1 MWSKSVR
8 TLAGEQLYRLLKQ
21 QGIRNERVLSAITGL
36 PRDEFVDEAMAH
48 KAWDNS
54 ALPIGFGQTISQPYI
69 VARMTEAL
77 LQGPPPRRVLE
88 IGTGSGFQT
97 AVLAQL
103 VEQVYTIERI
113 KSLQYQ
119 ARRRLQ
125 RLDLHNVSTKHGD
138 GWQGWA
144 SKAPF
149 DAIMVT
155 AAASSVPTAL
165 LEQLADG
172 GRMVVPVGG
181 MHQTLWL
188 YRRQGDN
195 FVRTELE
202 AVRFVPL
209 IQGDLE

>member
-1 MWSKSVR
+1 ML
-8 TLAGEQLYRLLKQ
+8 TLAGQRLYHLLQQ
-21 QGIRNERVLSAITGL
+21 QGITNERVLHAIASL
-36 PRDEFVDEAMAH
+36 PREQFVAEAMSH
-48 KAWDNS
+48 QAWDNS

-69 VARMTEAL
+69 VARMTEVL
-77 LQGPPPRRVLE
+77 LAQTPYPKRVLE
-88 IGTGSGFQT
+88 VGTGSGFQT

-103 VEQVYTIERI
+103 VAEVCTLERI

-125 RLDLHNVSTKHGD
+125 RLDLYNVSTKHGD

-155 AAASSVPTAL
+155 AAAEETPQAL
-165 LEQLADG
+165 LSQLADG
-172 GRMVVPVGG
+172 GRMVIPVG
-181 MHQTLWL
+181 QAQQVLWL
-188 YRRQGDN
+188 YQRHGNQ
-195 FVRTELE
+195 FIRTELE

-209 IQGDLE
+209 VKGDLE

>member
-77 LQGPPPRRVLE
+77 LQGPAPRRVLE

>member
-1 MWSKSVR
+1 ML
-8 TLAGEQLYRLLKQ
+8 TLAGQRLYHLLQQ
-21 QGIRNERVLSAITGL
+21 QGITNERVLQAIACL
-36 PRDEFVDEAMAH
+36 PREQFVDEAMSH

-69 VARMTEAL
+69 VARMTEVL
-77 LQGPPPRRVLE
+77 LEQEPNPKRVLE
-88 IGTGSGFQT
+88 VGTGSGFQT

-103 VEQVYTIERI
+103 VEQVYTLERI

-125 RLDLHNVSTKHGD
+125 RLDLYNVSTKHGD

-155 AAASSVPTAL
+155 AAAQETPQAL
-165 LEQLADG
+165 LSQLADG
-172 GRMVVPVGG
+172 GRMVIPVG
-181 MHQTLWL
+181 QTQQSLWL
-188 YRRQGDN
+188 YQRHGNQ
-195 FVRTELE
+195 FIRTELE
-202 AVRFVPL
+202 PVRFVPL
-209 IQGDLE
+209 VKGDLE

>member
-1 MWSKSVR
+1 MR
-8 TLAGEQLYRLLKQ
+8 TEQLYHLLKQ
-21 QGIRNERVLSAITGL
+21 QGIDDERVLKAITGL
-36 PRDEFVDEAMAH
+36 PRHEFVDEAMSH

-69 VARMTEAL
+69 VARMTQAL
-77 LQGPPPRRVLE
+77 LQNGMPHRVLE

-103 VEQVYTIERI
+103 VDEVYTIERI
-113 KSLQYQ
+113 KPLQYQ

-125 RLDLHNVSTKHGD
+125 RLDLYNVRTKHGD
-138 GWQGWA
+138 GWEGWA
-144 SKAPF
+144 NRAPF
-149 DAIMVT
+149 DAIIVT
-155 AAASSVPTAL
+155 AAASSVPSAL
-165 LEQLADG
+165 LAQLADG
-172 GRMVVPVGG
+172 GRMVIPVGD

-188 YRRQGDN
+188 YQRRGDD
-195 FVRTELE
+195 FERTMLE

>member
-1 MWSKSVR
+1 MR

-21 QGIRNERVLSAITGL
+21 QGIGNERVLRAITGL
-36 PRDEFVDEAMAH
+36 PRHEFVDEAMAH
-48 KAWDNS
+48 QAWDNR

-69 VARMTEAL
+69 VARMTEVL
-77 LQGPPPRRVLE
+77 LQGPAPRRVLE
-88 IGTGSGFQT
+88 VGTGSGFQT

-113 KSLQYQ
+113 KRLQYQ

-149 DAIMVT
+149 DAILVT
-155 AAASSVPTAL
+155 AAASSTPTAL
-165 LEQLADG
+165 LEQLMDG
-172 GRMVVPVGG
+172 GRMVIPVGG

-188 YRRQGDN
+188 YRRQGDE
-195 FVRTELE
+195 FMRTELE

>member
-1 MWSKSVR
+1 MLTV
-8 TLAGEQLYRLLKQ
+8 AGQQLYHMLHQ
-21 QGIRNERVLSAITGL
+21 QGITEHNVLHAIASL
-36 PRDEFVDEAMAH
+36 PRAQFVDEAMAH
-48 KAWDNS
+48 KAWENS

-69 VARMTEAL
+69 VARMTQVL
-77 LQGPPPRRVLE
+77 LMNNPKRVLE
-88 IGTGSGFQT
+88 VGTGSGFQT

-103 VEQVYTIERI
+103 VEHVFSVERI

-125 RLDLHNVSTKHGD
+125 RLDLHNVATKHGD

-155 AAASSVPTAL
+155 AAAKETPKAL
-165 LEQLADG
+165 LEQLVDG
-172 GRMVVPVGG
+172 GRMVIPVG
-181 MHQTLWL
+181 QQQQSLWL
-188 YRRQGDN
+188 YERHGEQ
-195 FVRTELE
+195 FTRTELE

-209 IQGDLE
+209 VKGELE

>member
-1 MWSKSVR
+1 MR

-77 LQGPPPRRVLE
+77 LQGPAPRRVLE

>member
-1 MWSKSVR
+1 ML
-8 TLAGEQLYRLLKQ
+8 TLAGQRLYHLLQQ
-21 QGIRNERVLSAITGL
+21 QGITNERVLQAIACL
-36 PRDEFVDEAMAH
+36 PREQFVDEAMSH

-69 VARMTEAL
+69 VARMTEVL
-77 LQGPPPRRVLE
+77 LEQEPNPKRVLE
-88 IGTGSGFQT
+88 VGTGSGFQT

-103 VEQVYTIERI
+103 VDQVCTLERI

-125 RLDLHNVSTKHGD
+125 RLDLYNVSTKHGD

-155 AAASSVPTAL
+155 AAAQETPQAL
-165 LEQLADG
+165 LSQLADG
-172 GRMVVPVGG
+172 GRMVIPVG
-181 MHQTLWL
+181 QTQQSLWL
-188 YRRQGDN
+188 YQRHGNQ
-195 FVRTELE
+195 FIRTELE
-202 AVRFVPL
+202 PVRFVPL
-209 IQGDLE
+209 VKGDLE

>member
-1 MWSKSVR
+1 MWSKDVR

-21 QGIRNERVLSAITGL
+21 QGIGNERVLRAITGL
-36 PRDEFVDEAMAH
+36 PRHEFVDEAMAH
-48 KAWDNS
+48 QAWDNR

-69 VARMTEAL
+69 VARMTEVL
-77 LQGPPPRRVLE
+77 LQGPAPRRVLE
-88 IGTGSGFQT
+88 VGTGSGFQT

-113 KSLQYQ
+113 KRLQYQ

-149 DAIMVT
+149 DAILVT
-155 AAASSVPTAL
+155 AAASSTPTAL
-165 LEQLADG
+165 LEQLMDG
-172 GRMVVPVGG
+172 GRMVIPVGG

-188 YRRQGDN
+188 YRRQGDE
-195 FVRTELE
+195 FMRTELE

>member
-1 MWSKSVR
+1 MWSKDVR

-21 QGIRNERVLSAITGL
+21 QGIRNERVLRAITGL
-36 PRDEFVDEAMAH
+36 PRHAFVDEAMAH

-77 LQGPPPRRVLE
+77 LQGPAPRRVLE
-88 IGTGSGFQT
+88 VGTGSGFQT

-103 VEQVYTIERI
+103 VEQVYTLERI

-125 RLDLHNVSTKHGD
+125 RLDLHNVWTKHGD

-149 DAIMVT
+149 DAIIVT
-155 AAASSVPTAL
+155 AAASSTPAAL
-165 LEQLADG
+165 LEQLAEG
-172 GRMVVPVGG
+172 GRMVIPVGG
-181 MHQTLWL
+181 LHQTLCL
-188 YRRQGDN
+188 YRRQGDDITC
-195 FVRTELE
+195 TELE

>member
-1 MWSKSVR
+1 ML
-8 TLAGEQLYRLLKQ
+8 TLAGQRLYHLLQQ
-21 QGIRNERVLSAITGL
+21 QGITNERVLQAIACL
-36 PRDEFVDEAMAH
+36 PREQFVDEAMSH

-69 VARMTEAL
+69 VARMTEVL
-77 LQGPPPRRVLE
+77 LEQAPNPKRVLE
-88 IGTGSGFQT
+88 VGTGSGFQT

-103 VEQVYTIERI
+103 VEQVCTLERI

-125 RLDLHNVSTKHGD
+125 RLDLYNVSTKHGD

-155 AAASSVPTAL
+155 AAAQETPQAL
-165 LEQLADG
+165 LSQLADG
-172 GRMVVPVGG
+172 GRMVIPVG
-181 MHQTLWL
+181 QTQQSLWL
-188 YRRQGDN
+188 YQRHGNQ
-195 FVRTELE
+195 FSRTELE
-202 AVRFVPL
+202 PVRFVPL
-209 IQGDLE
+209 VKGDLE

>member
-1 MWSKSVR
+1 ML
-8 TLAGEQLYRLLKQ
+8 TLAGQRLYGLLQQ
-21 QGIRNERVLSAITGL
+21 QGITNEAVLQAIACL
-36 PRDEFVDEAMAH
+36 PREQFVDEAMAH
-48 KAWDNS
+48 QAWDNS

-69 VARMTEAL
+69 VARMTQVL
-77 LQGPPPRRVLE
+77 LEQNPHPKRVLE
-88 IGTGSGFQT
+88 VGTGSGFQT

-103 VEQVYTIERI
+103 VEQVCTIERI

-125 RLDLHNVSTKHGD
+125 RLDLYNVATKHGD

-155 AAASSVPTAL
+155 AAAQETPQAL
-165 LEQLADG
+165 LSQLADG
-172 GRMVVPVGG
+172 GRMVIPVG
-181 MHQTLWL
+181 QAQQSLWL
-188 YRRQGDN
+188 YQRHGNQ
-195 FVRTELE
+195 FLRTELE

-209 IQGDLE
+209 VKGDLE

>member
-1 MWSKSVR
+1 ML
-8 TLAGEQLYRLLKQ
+8 TLAGQRLYDLLQQ
-21 QGIRNERVLSAITGL
+21 QGITNERVLHAIACL
-36 PRDEFVDEAMAH
+36 PREQFVDEAMSH

-69 VARMTEAL
+69 VARMTEVL
-77 LQGPPPRRVLE
+77 LDQQPHPKRVLE
-88 IGTGSGFQT
+88 VGTGSGFQT

-103 VEQVYTIERI
+103 VEQVCTVERI

-125 RLDLHNVSTKHGD
+125 RLDLYNVSTKHGD

-155 AAASSVPTAL
+155 AAAEETPQAL
-165 LEQLADG
+165 LSQLADG
-172 GRMVVPVGG
+172 GRMVIPVG
-181 MHQTLWL
+181 QAQQILWL
-188 YRRQGDN
+188 YQRHGNQ
-195 FVRTELE
+195 FSRTELE
-202 AVRFVPL
+202 PVRFVPL
-209 IQGDLE
+209 VKGDLE

>member
-1 MWSKSVR
+1 MHR
-8 TLAGEQLYRLLKQ
+8 LAGEQLYRLLRQ
-21 QGIRNERVLSAITGL
+21 QGIRNERVLRAITEL
-36 PRDEFVDEAMAH
+36 PRADFVDEAMAH

-77 LQGPPPRRVLE
+77 LDGPPLRRVLE
-88 IGTGSGFQT
+88 VGTGSGFQT

-103 VEQVYTIERI
+103 VEQVFTVERI
-113 KSLQYQ
+113 KALQYQ

-155 AAASSVPTAL
+155 AAASTTPTAL

-172 GRMVVPVGG
+172 GRMVIPVGG
-181 MHQTLWL
+181 LSQTLWL
-188 YRRQGDN
+188 YRRRGDD

>member
-1 MWSKSVR
+1 ML
-8 TLAGEQLYRLLKQ
+8 TLAGQQLYSLLQQ
-21 QGIRNERVLSAITGL
+21 QGITNERVLKAIACL
-36 PRDEFVDEAMAH
+36 PRSQFVDEAMSH
-48 KAWDNS
+48 KAWENS

-69 VARMTEAL
+69 VARMTEIL
-77 LQGPPPRRVLE
+77 MEQQPKRVLE

-103 VEQVYTIERI
+103 VEQVFTIERI

-125 RLDLHNVSTKHGD
+125 RLDLYNVSTKHSD

-155 AAASSVPTAL
+155 AAAQETPQAL
-165 LEQLADG
+165 LSQLADG
-172 GRMVVPVGG
+172 GRMVIPVGNE
-181 MHQTLWL
+181 QQSLWL
-188 YRRQGDN
+188 YQRNNNQYS
-195 FVRTELE
+195 RTELE
-202 AVRFVPL
+202 PVRFVPL
-209 IQGDLE
+209 VKGDLE

>member
-1 MWSKSVR
+1 ML
-8 TLAGEQLYRLLKQ
+8 TIAGQRLYDLLQQ
-21 QGIRNERVLSAITGL
+21 QGIGNEQVLQVIASL
-36 PRDEFVDEAMAH
+36 PREQFVDEAMSH

-77 LQGPPPRRVLE
+77 LEQVPYPKRVLE

-103 VEQVYTIERI
+103 VEQVFTIERI

-125 RLDLHNVSTKHGD
+125 RLDLYNVSTKHGD

-155 AAASSVPTAL
+155 AAAQETPQAL
-165 LEQLADG
+165 LSQLADG
-172 GRMVVPVGG
+172 GRMVIPVGQAQ
-181 MHQTLWL
+181 QTLWL
-188 YRRQGDN
+188 YERHGHQ
-195 FVRTELE
+195 FTRTELE
-202 AVRFVPL
+202 SVRFVPL
-209 IQGDLE
+209 VKGDLE

>member
-1 MWSKSVR
+1 MHR
-8 TLAGEQLYRLLKQ
+8 LAGEQLYRLLRQ
-21 QGIRNERVLSAITGL
+21 QGIRNERVLRAITEL
-36 PRDEFVDEAMAH
+36 PRADFVDEAMAH

-77 LQGPPPRRVLE
+77 LDGPPLRRVLE
-88 IGTGSGFQT
+88 VGTGSGFQT

-103 VEQVYTIERI
+103 VEQVFTVERI
-113 KSLQYQ
+113 KALQYQ

-155 AAASSVPTAL
+155 AAASTTPTAL

-172 GRMVVPVGG
+172 GRMVIPVGG
-181 MHQTLWL
+181 LSQTLWL
-188 YRRQGDN
+188 YRRRGDD
-195 FVRTELE
+195 FCAHR
-202 AVRFVPL
+202 A
-209 IQGDLE
+209 